1 MALVFNTLCVDH
13 VVHVA
18 DAQVTALLD
27 PNELEQLFKCLN
39 RNIIKVPLLQDGP
52 PIPNVSL

>member
-1 MALVFNTLCVDH
+1 MRDH

-18 DAQVTALLD
+18 DAQVSALLD
-27 PNELEQLFKCLN
+27 PDELEQLFKCLN